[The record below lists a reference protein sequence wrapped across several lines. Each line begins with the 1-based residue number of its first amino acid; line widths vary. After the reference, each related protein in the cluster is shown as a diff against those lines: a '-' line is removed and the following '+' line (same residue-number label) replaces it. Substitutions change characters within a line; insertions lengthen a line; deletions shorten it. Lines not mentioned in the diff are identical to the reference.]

1 MSKYDTPLYMYKYE
15 DTYTHINRYYIYN
28 TSIPKHLLFFLAFIV
43 HQYSLDI

>member
-15 DTYTHINRYYIYN
+15 DTYTYINRYYIY
-28 TSIPKHLLFFLAFIV
+28 TSIPKHLLFFLAFIA